1 VADTTYW
8 LRRIVECRNAHVA
21 ALLEGFDVP
30 VSAFSDPFTFPI
42 PSNLIPYSHH
52 FLISLVLSNHIMP
65 THCTCA
71 GFEYQSGGGGYGG
84 GFQGGGGYDTTGG
97 GYGGMNPMD
106 DVDMNAGGFDAMAD
120 SSGAK
125 GSAEKKKYK
134 EKSIL
139 PVTIKQI
146 NKGTRHECLPVHALE
161 LSPWRHAIL
170 FSICLR
176 IY

>member
-1 VADTTYW
+1 MSLLAPFLTSSLSPS
-8 LRRIVECRNAHVA
+8 LRI
-21 ALLEGFDVP
+21 
-30 VSAFSDPFTFPI
+30 SFPI
-42 PSNLIPYSHH
+42 SHL
-52 FLISLVLSNHIMP
+52 FLISLVLSNRIMP
-65 THCTCA
+65 TRCTCA

-84 GFQGGGGYDTTGG
+84 GFQGGGYDTTGG

-139 PVTIKQI
+139 AVTIKQI
-146 NKGTRHECLPVHALE
+146 NKGACHGCL
-161 LSPWRHAIL
+161 
-170 FSICLR
+170 
-176 IY
+176 

>member
-1 VADTTYW
+1 
-8 LRRIVECRNAHVA
+8 
-21 ALLEGFDVP
+21 
-30 VSAFSDPFTFPI
+30 
-42 PSNLIPYSHH
+42 
-52 FLISLVLSNHIMP
+52 MP
-65 THCTCA
+65 TRCTCA

-84 GFQGGGGYDTTGG
+84 GFGGGYDTTGG

-139 PVTIKQI
+139 AVTIKQI
-146 NKGTRHECLPVHALE
+146 NKGACHGCL
-161 LSPWRHAIL
+161 
-170 FSICLR
+170 
-176 IY
+176 